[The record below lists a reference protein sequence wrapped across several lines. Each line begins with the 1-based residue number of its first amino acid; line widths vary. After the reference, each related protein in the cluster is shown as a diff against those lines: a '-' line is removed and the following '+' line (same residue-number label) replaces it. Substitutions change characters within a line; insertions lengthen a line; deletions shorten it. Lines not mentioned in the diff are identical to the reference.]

1 MESSNHFLKA
11 LIILLTIISFVNS
24 SSAALVSRKTRTTEF
39 IKTSCSAT
47 TYPRLCI
54 TSLSRHASAI
64 QTSPRLLAHTA
75 LSLTLNNTKSTST
88 MMSRLSQIHGLK
100 QREIAAMHD
109 CVEQLSDS
117 VDQLRNSIG
126 EMKKL
131 KKGSNFDLTMNDI
144 QTWVSAALTNDD
156 TCTEGFAGKAMNGKV
171 KYIVRRRIVKI
182 AQLTSNALALINRLA
197 SLHEL
202 KNSGA
207 THHCPQK
214 FRITATDNCE
224 DGIPTEKGKKA
235 AATAKM
241 IVLLP
246 NVVFGWGFKEGF
258 GKGK

>member
-11 LIILLTIISFVNS
+11 LIIFLTIISFVNS
-24 SSAALVSRKTRTTEF
+24 SSAARVSRKTRTTEF

-197 SLHEL
+197 SLH
-202 KNSGA
+202 G
-207 THHCPQK
+207 
-214 FRITATDNCE
+214 
-224 DGIPTEKGKKA
+224 
-235 AATAKM
+235 
-241 IVLLP
+241 
-246 NVVFGWGFKEGF
+246 
-258 GKGK
+258 